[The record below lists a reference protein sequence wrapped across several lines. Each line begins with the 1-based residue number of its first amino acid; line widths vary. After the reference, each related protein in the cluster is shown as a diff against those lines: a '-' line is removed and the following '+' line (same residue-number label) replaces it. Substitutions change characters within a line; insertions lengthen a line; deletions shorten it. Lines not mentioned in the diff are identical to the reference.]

1 MRWFWIDRFT
11 ELVSGKYAESVKNV
25 SLAEE
30 QIPDYAPGQPYLPA
44 SLIVEGVAQ
53 TGGLLIA
60 QLSDFKNRV
69 VLAKISR
76 STFHQVARP
85 GCTLIYRVELV
96 NLQGQG
102 ASVRGTAH
110 IGDSLQAEIEL
121 MFAWLDDRF
130 NGVELFEPAQLC
142 HMLRNLRVFEVGR
155 HEDGSP
161 ISVPQYMLDAEQQFI
176 G

>member
-11 ELVSGKYAESVKNV
+11 ELVSGQHAVAVKNV

-30 QIPDYAPGQPYLPA
+30 QNLDYAPGQPYLPA
-44 SLIVEGVAQ
+44 SLIVEGIAQ
-53 TGGLLIA
+53 TGGLLIG

-69 VLAKISR
+69 VLAKISKAGF
-76 STFHQVARP
+76 THQARP
-85 GCTLIYRVELV
+85 GDTLIYRAEIL

-102 ASVRGTAH
+102 ASVQATAS
-110 IGDSLQAEIEL
+110 IDKVLVAEIEL

-130 NGVELFEPAQLC
+130 DGVELFEPAQLC
-142 HMLRNLRVFEVGR
+142 QMLRNLKIFEVGKN
-155 HEDGSP
+155 EDGSP
-161 ISVPQYMLDAEQQFI
+161 ISVPEYMLEAEQQVA

>member
-11 ELVSGKYAESVKNV
+11 ELVSGKFAVTLKNV

-30 QIPDYAPGQPYLPA
+30 QILDYAPGQPYYPA

-53 TGGLLIA
+53 SGGLLIG
-60 QLSDFKNRV
+60 QLSEFKNRV
-69 VLAKISR
+69 VLAKVSKA
-76 STFHQVARP
+76 SFYQQARP
-85 GCTLIYRVELV
+85 GDTLTYRIELL

-102 ASVRGTAH
+102 ASVQATAH
-110 IGDSLQAEIEL
+110 IGQGLAAEIEL

-130 NGVELFEPAQLC
+130 DGVELFEPARLC
-142 HMLRNLRVFEVGR
+142 QMLRNMRFFEVGKN
-155 HEDGSP
+155 EDGSP
-161 ISVPQYMLDAEQQFI
+161 ISVPQYMLEAEQQLV